1 MANSWASTPTKAVEL
16 SRLWRKRVGVEP
28 TTLAAKDRINGF
40 EGHEDHRTPF
50 ASVIWKTLTL
60 GRLLN
65 PRNIVPRRIWLRCY
79 CGAIGPF
86 DSSHGFMQVR
96 DSQMCVALCHRETF
110 VSQQFSDIPE
120 RHSALLQP
128 RRERLAIV
136 VPFIIADPSGSD
148 S

>member
-1 MANSWASTPTKAVEL
+1 M
-16 SRLWRKRVGVEP
+16 GVEP

-65 PRNIVPRRIWLRCY
+65 PRNIVPRRIWLRC

-120 RHSALLQP
+120 RHSALP
-128 RRERLAIV
+128 SRDANVWRL
-136 VPFIIADPSGSD
+136 SCHS
-148 S
+148 